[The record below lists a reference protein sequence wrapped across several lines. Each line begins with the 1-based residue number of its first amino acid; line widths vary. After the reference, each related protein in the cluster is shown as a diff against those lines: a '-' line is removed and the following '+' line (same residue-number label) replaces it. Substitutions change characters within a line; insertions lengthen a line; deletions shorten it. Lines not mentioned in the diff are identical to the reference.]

1 MILSINCRNII
12 SSEAIISTGDNSVIF
27 KEFLNR
33 LATILGH
40 EGHYTIVMDNVR
52 FHHSDPDFYD
62 SYPYQIKW
70 LPRYSPFLNPC
81 EECFSQIKSI
91 VRRDGALQGTN
102 DLISRMTEACGR
114 VTQESLANYINHR
127 QQFSNHV

>member
-1 MILSINCRNII
+1 MILAINCRNII

-70 LPRYSPFLNPC
+70 LPS
-81 EECFSQIKSI
+81 S
-91 VRRDGALQGTN
+91 AGTN
-102 DLISRMTEACGR
+102 DDISRMMEECGR
-114 VTQESLANYINHR
+114 IMQETCPNYIHHFE
-127 QQFSNHV
+127 QFFRPCLNEEDIGRE